1 MKRLFFAKIHPAEQK
16 TIAKRGL
23 LLYNTIVYNYVLNRV
38 LRGGDTVGAVY
49 LDNSATTRVC
59 RAAADKAYEL
69 MTDCYGNPSSL
80 HTMGFRAEQEVAT
93 ARREVATMLGAQPE
107 NLLFTSGGTEA
118 NNLAI
123 LGYAAAHPRTGR
135 HIVTTAVEHPSV
147 AAACDLLEQQGY
159 TVTRLLPNTDG
170 TISPEQIVEAC
181 REDTCLVTVM
191 LVNNE
196 TGARFALEQAVAGIR
211 RRSPKAHIHCDG
223 VQAAGKIPLRVE
235 RWGFDTLSASA
246 HKIHGPK
253 GCGVLYIR
261 KGVRLAPR
269 QVGGGQERGLRS
281 GTEAAQLIAAFGAAV
296 TQLPPFAQQQQHYER
311 LKQRLLQQLA
321 DTQGIQFHLPEGGVP
336 YILHLSVPSFRS
348 ETLLHFLA
356 ERQIYVSSGS
366 ACSKG
371 AKSPVLTA
379 MGLSADEIDSALRVS
394 LSRENTE
401 EDMDDFAQALQQAMH
416 TLARR

>member
-1 MKRLFFAKIHPAEQK
+1 M
-16 TIAKRGL
+16 G
-23 LLYNTIVYNYVLNRV
+23 V
-38 LRGGDTVGAVY
+38 VY

-59 RAAADKAYEL
+59 AAAADKAYEL

-80 HTMGFRAEQEVAT
+80 HTMGFRAEQEMTV
-93 ARREVATMLGAQPE
+93 ARRAVAVMLGAQPE

-118 NNLAI
+118 NNFAI
-123 LGYAAAHPRTGR
+123 LGYAAAHPRAGR

-159 TVTRLLPNTDG
+159 TVTRLLPDG
-170 TISPEQIVEAC
+170 EGVITPQQMVEAC
-181 REDTCLVTVM
+181 REDTCLVAVM

-196 TGARFALEQAVAGIR
+196 TGARFALEKAVAAIR
-211 RRSPKAHIHCDG
+211 RRAPQAHIHCDA
-223 VQAAGKIPLRVE
+223 VQAAGKIPLYAE

-253 GCGVLYIR
+253 GCGVLYVR

-269 QVGGGQERGLRS
+269 QVGGGQEKGLRS
-281 GTEAAQLIAAFGAAV
+281 GTEAAPLIAAFGAAV
-296 TQLPPFAQQQQHYER
+296 TQLPSYTEQQRHYESLR
-311 LKQRLLQQLA
+311 QRLLQQLE
-321 DTQGIQFHLPEGGVP
+321 GVSGVRFHLPAGGVP
-336 YILHLSVPSFRS
+336 YIVHLSVPGYRS

-356 ERQIYVSSGS
+356 QKEIYVSSGS

-394 LSRENTE
+394 LSRENTI
-401 EDMDDFAQALQQAMH
+401 EDMDAFAHALQQAME